1 MQIHRGKTPE
11 ASWILASS
19 SIFWILFASPTLS
32 SLASPQRFKNNLGTI
47 RPVYMPLFGFG
58 SDSHKAIESSSNW
71 RKRVGVKVDN
81 RQLKVEKKEFYTEGT
96 ESTEFTEDALRVDA
110 GSPIR

>member
-1 MQIHRGKTPE
+1 M
-11 ASWILASS
+11 
-19 SIFWILFASPTLS
+19 
-32 SLASPQRFKNNLGTI
+32 
-47 RPVYMPLFGFG
+47 
-58 SDSHKAIESSSNW
+58 
-71 RKRVGVKVDN
+71 GVKVDN